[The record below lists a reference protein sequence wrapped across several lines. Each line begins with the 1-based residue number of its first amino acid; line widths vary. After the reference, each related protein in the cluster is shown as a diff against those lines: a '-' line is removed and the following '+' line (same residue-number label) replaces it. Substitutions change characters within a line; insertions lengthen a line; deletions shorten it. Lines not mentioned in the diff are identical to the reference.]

1 LQIKALNLQ
10 SAIYNLQSEVDMG
23 FLMDG
28 LDPEAYDRTYTDRQL
43 VARIL
48 SYFKPQAPKMLVVA
62 ATVVLTSLIDTGV
75 PIVISRTL
83 DRLQLDAA
91 TADLLMLGAF
101 VMLLGATSWVFTAL
115 RQWLSAE
122 AVGDVVLKLREDAFD
137 AVMQRDLSFYDTFA
151 SGKVVSRVNSDT
163 YAFSQ
168 VITLTME
175 LMSRVLMIV
184 LLVGYLLYVSTR
196 LTLILFI
203 LAPLIVLAALAF
215 RAIARTTIT
224 ESRRISA
231 NVSAHIQETVS
242 GIGVAKTF
250 RREQS
255 IFEEF
260 LAVNEQSF
268 IVTRRTRFVFSSIF
282 PVLNIMAGMGT
293 AALVYFG
300 GLTVR
305 QGALS
310 AGQWFLFIQGLALFW
325 FPLTSIA
332 SFWSQFQIGLAAG
345 ERVFAL
351 IDAEPRVVQTNSVAI
366 PQLRGEIRFEGVDF
380 SYNQSVVRGSLPVAA
395 DLTPAAT
402 DHRPRTTD
410 NHLWV
415 LKDFSLT
422 IHAGETIALV
432 GHTGS
437 GKSSIG
443 KLIAR
448 FYEFQGGQILIDG
461 HDIRMLDLAAY
472 RARLGIVTQSP
483 FLFDGT
489 VLENIRYG
497 RPEASDDQVARMARA
512 VGGGDWIASLP
523 NGLASEVGERG
534 GSLSMGQR
542 QIVALARVL
551 LQDPAIVI
559 LDEATASIDPLTET
573 LIQEGLDVVLRSR
586 TAIVIAHRLSTVR
599 HADRII
605 VLRQGAIIEQG
616 NHDALLARGGHYA
629 ELYNTYFRHQSLEYI
644 ENAPLAA

>member
-1 LQIKALNLQ
+1 
-10 SAIYNLQSEVDMG
+10 MG

-28 LDPEAYDRTYTDRQL
+28 LDPEAYDRVYTDRQL
-43 VARIL
+43 VARIVG
-48 SYFKPQAPKMLVVA
+48 YFRPQSPKMLVVA
-62 ATVVLTSLIDTGV
+62 GAVVLTSLVDTAV
-75 PIVISRTL
+75 PIVISRSL
-83 DRLQLDAA
+83 DRLQFDVAA
-91 TADLLMLGAF
+91 SSLLMLGGLI
-101 VMLLGATSWVFTAL
+101 MLLGATSWGLNAL
-115 RQWLSAE
+115 RQQISSE

-163 YAFSQ
+163 QAFSQ
-168 VITLTME
+168 VITLTMD
-175 LMSRVLMIV
+175 LMSRLLLIV

-196 LTLILFI
+196 LTLILLI
-203 LAPLIVLAALAF
+203 LAPLIVIAALAF

-255 IFEEF
+255 IFDEF
-260 LAVNEQSF
+260 LRVNDQSF
-268 IVTRRTRFVFSSIF
+268 WVTRRTRFVFSSIF
-282 PVLNIMAGMGT
+282 PVLNILAGIGS
-293 AALVYFG
+293 ASLVYFG

-310 AGQWFLFIQGLALFW
+310 AGEWFLFIQGMALFW

-351 IDAEPRVVQTNSVAI
+351 IDAEPRVVQNDSVVSDR
-366 PQLRGEIRFEGVDF
+366 PRGEIQFEGVWF
-380 SYNQSVVRGSLPVAA
+380 SYNANDDRSLTAEQDGSNQSSE
-395 DLTPAAT
+395 
-402 DHRPRTTD
+402 
-410 NHLWV
+410 WV
-415 LKDFSLT
+415 LRDFDLH
-422 IHAGETIALV
+422 IHSGETIALV

-448 FYEFQGGQILIDG
+448 FYEFQGGRILIDER
-461 HDIRMLDLAAY
+461 DIRSLDLAAY
-472 RARLGIVTQSP
+472 RARLGIVTQTP
-483 FLFDGT
+483 FLFDGK

-497 RPEASDDQVARMARA
+497 RPAASDAEVAQVARA

-523 NGLASEVGERG
+523 NGLESQVGERG
-534 GSLSMGQR
+534 GNLSMGQR
-542 QIVALARVL
+542 QIIALARVL
-551 LQDPAIVI
+551 LQDPAVVI

-573 LIQEGLDVVLRSR
+573 LIQEGLDLVLERR

-616 NHDALLARGGHYA
+616 THDALLAGGGHYA
-629 ELYNTYFRHQSLEYI
+629 ELYNTYFRHQSLDYI
-644 ENAPLAA
+644 EDAPLLA